1 MFRFIR
7 RAFPRVWVIITIIIA
22 LIFIVF
28 LALTALFVGMTLVD
42 CGEMGGYENEDGN
55 CEYD

>member
-28 LALTALFVGMTLVD
+28 LALTALFFAVALPG
-42 CGEMGGYENEDGN
+42 CGEGYEIQYAD
-55 CEYD
+55 CKDD

>member
-22 LIFIVF
+22 FIFLASLAFAALFFAVF
-28 LALTALFVGMTLVD
+28 LPG
-42 CGEMGGYENEDGN
+42 CGEGYEIQYAD